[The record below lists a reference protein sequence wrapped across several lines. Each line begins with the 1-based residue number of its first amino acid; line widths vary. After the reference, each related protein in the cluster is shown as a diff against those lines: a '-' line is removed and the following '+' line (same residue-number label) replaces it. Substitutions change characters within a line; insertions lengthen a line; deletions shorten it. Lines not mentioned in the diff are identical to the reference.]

1 MKIINAYV
9 YTRGIDMAGKRG
21 PTLTKQIIIKSA
33 SELFFENGFSKTTA
47 TELCKK
53 ANISTGNL
61 TFYFP
66 TKEHILA
73 DLVKMMCDFQWKE
86 MENAAD
92 EGRSSLLAYCLE
104 LTTMVAVGEEI
115 PQMYDFFVAAYAHQ
129 IPLDIIR
136 ANDLEKIKQVFAEY
150 TEGWDNEK
158 FTQTEA
164 IISGIEYATLSNTE
178 HSASVEHRI
187 EGALNTIMILFGVPE
202 EIRKMKVAKVL
213 AMDYRAIG
221 RKVYAEFKKYV
232 TETNEHN
239 LEEITKSTKAKPKK

>member
-1 MKIINAYV
+1 MAR
-9 YTRGIDMAGKRG
+9 TRK
-21 PTLTKQIIIKSA
+21 PTPTKAIIIKSA

-73 DLVKMMCDFQWKE
+73 DIVRIMCDFQWTE
-86 MENAAD
+86 MEKAAD
-92 EGRSSLLAYCLE
+92 EGKSSLLAYCLE

-115 PQMYDFFVAAYAHQ
+115 PQMRDFFVAAYAHGLS
-129 IPLDIIR
+129 LDLIR
-136 ANDLEKIKQVFAEY
+136 ENDVKKIKQVFRGY
-150 TEGWDNEK
+150 TEGWSDEK
-158 FTQTEA
+158 FTEVEA
-164 IISGIEYATLSNTE
+164 LISGIEYATLSNTE

-187 EGALNTIMILFGVPE
+187 EGALNTIMMLLNVPE
-202 EIRKMKVAKVL
+202 ETRKMKVAKVL

-221 RKVYAEFKKYV
+221 REVYADFKRYV
-232 TETNEHN
+232 TETNQHA
-239 LEEITKSTKAKPKK
+239 LEKLMKKGD

>member
-1 MKIINAYV
+1 MAL
-9 YTRGIDMAGKRG
+9 AGKRK
-21 PTLTKQIIIKSA
+21 PTPTKAIIIKSA
-33 SELFFENGFSKTTA
+33 SEVFFENGFSKTTA

-53 ANISTGNL
+53 AEISTGNL

-73 DLVKMMCDFQWKE
+73 DLVKMMCDFQWRE

-92 EGRSSLLAYCLE
+92 EGKSSLLAYCLE

-136 ANDLEKIKQVFAEY
+136 ANDVEKIKQVFAEY
-150 TEGWDNEK
+150 TEGWNDEK
-158 FTQTEA
+158 FTEVEA
-164 IISGIEYATLSNTE
+164 LVSGIEYATLSNTE

-187 EGALNTIMILFGVPE
+187 EGALDTIMMLLGVPE
-202 EIRKMKVAKVL
+202 ETRRMKVAKVL

-221 RKVYAEFKKYV
+221 RKVYSDFKRYV

-239 LEEITKSTKAKPKK
+239 LEELLKGKKQEAK